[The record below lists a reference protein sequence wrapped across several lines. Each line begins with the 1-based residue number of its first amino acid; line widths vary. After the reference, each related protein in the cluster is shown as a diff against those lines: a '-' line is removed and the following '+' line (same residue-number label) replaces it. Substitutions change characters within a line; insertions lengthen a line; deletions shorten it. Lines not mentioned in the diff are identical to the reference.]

1 MNLRSAAIKKLCS
14 WLVGFALSLA
24 APVCAFAQCAM
35 CKTSAENM
43 DPAGVKYLNVA
54 TLLLLTP
61 PVALF
66 CGFFYLAYRHRAAP
80 RADLGR
86 EAGRDEPLEIGR
98 D

>member
-1 MNLRSAAIKKLCS
+1 MKLRSASFRKLRS
-14 WLVGFALSLA
+14 WLAAVALSLA
-24 APVCAFAQCAM
+24 APACAFAQCAM

-66 CGFFYLAYRHRAAP
+66 CGFFYLAYKHRAAP
-80 RADLGR
+80 RADLGS
-86 EAGRDEPLEIGR
+86 EAEGEQSLGMGRD
-98 D
+98 